1 VRQHY
6 LISIKMQAGV
16 GTSPDTCW
24 QIRKIRSAQ
33 DRDRATRRRDSR
45 CAMNVTVR
53 GITYRVT
60 TEADI
65 VRLLI
70 ALDTLQAL
78 ARRKAA

>member
-1 VRQHY
+1 MSKKNSTR
-6 LISIKMQAGV
+6 
-16 GTSPDTCW
+16 T
-24 QIRKIRSAQ
+24 IRKPLTGA
-33 DRDRATRRRDSR
+33 DRMRCEGP

-65 VRLLI
+65 VYLLI